1 MTAQLPELEPGSG
14 RSALRLPVPA
24 LADAAAGIVLRPW
37 RVTRGDV
44 AALVAAW
51 SDPAVV
57 ASGNVPGDVSPAEA
71 ERWIRGA
78 PARLDA
84 GLCLDLVVAP
94 LGDDGTV
101 LGEVGLRNV
110 GPMRARAEIGWWIAS
125 GHRGRGL
132 ASGAVGLLARWA
144 LGPPCNLRQVW
155 ARIAPGNAASAAAA
169 RRAGFARL
177 GAAGGSDVWSYPA
190 PVVAQK
196 TL

>member
-1 MTAQLPELEPGSG
+1 MTAQAPEPGSR
-14 RSALRLPVPA
+14 RSALRLPDPP

-37 RVTRGDV
+37 RVTRGDF

-51 SDPAVV
+51 SDAAVV
-57 ASGNVPGDVSPAEA
+57 TTGNVPGDVSAAGA

-110 GPMRARAEIGWWIAS
+110 DPVRARAEIGWWIAS
-125 GHRGRGL
+125 GHRGRGM
-132 ASGAVGLLARWA
+132 ASAAVGLLAGWA
-144 LGPPCNLRQVW
+144 LGPPCDLRQVW
-155 ARIAPGNAASAAAA
+155 ARISPGNPASAAAA

-190 PVVAQK
+190 PVVAPE